1 MNEEFDW
8 DMETI
13 LKRLALWG
21 GIALAIISVY
31 FSYDG
36 ADQTINGGNPAYSEV
51 AKYIMIVMA
60 LVITLAQFIF
70 NSDFAKLSTTMKII
84 GALSYVYSLSTNYMG
99 IQHLFGFSGFVG
111 GMIAAF
117 MDIAPEAFIAWS
129 LDDSLRGDMI
139 GNLSKMFMGVGR
151 KSRRNQSTQNRPQQS
166 KQYTFTPEQKH
177 TDTKP
182 RMPAVHMVEQARK
195 GKGRGFYE
203 NQKQQ
208 NQKPASRFEGL
219 FKDDE

>member
-117 MDIAPEAFIAWS
+117 IDIAPEAFIAWS

-151 KSRRNQSTQNRPQQS
+151 RSNRRNQNQQRPQA

-177 TDTKP
+177 TDTQH
-182 RMPAVHMVEQARK
+182 RMPAVHMVGQARK

-203 NQKQQ
+203 SQKQQ
-208 NQKPASRFEGL
+208 NQKPANRFEGM
-219 FKDDE
+219 FKEDE

>member
-70 NSDFAKLSTTMKII
+70 NSDFSKLSTTMRII

-151 KSRRNQSTQNRPQQS
+151 RSNRRNQNQQRPQA

-177 TDTKP
+177 TDTQP
-182 RMPAVHMVEQARK
+182 RMPSVHMVGQARK
-195 GKGRGFYE
+195 GKGREFY
-203 NQKQQ
+203 QKQQ
-208 NQKPASRFEGL
+208 NQKPASRFEDM
-219 FKDDE
+219 FKEDE

>member
-36 ADQTINGGNPAYSEV
+36 ADQSINGGNPAYTEV

-151 KSRRNQSTQNRPQQS
+151 RSGRRNQNQNQNRPQQS

-177 TDTKP
+177 QDTQP
-182 RMPAVHMVEQARK
+182 RIPAAHMVGQAKK
-195 GKGRGFYE
+195 GKGREFYQKQG
-203 NQKQQ
+203 NQKS
-208 NQKPASRFEGL
+208 ASRFEDM